1 VSELRIKGMLGTSFI
16 DWSKGI
22 SSVIFLGGCNFR
34 CPFCHNR
41 ELVINKPDGCM
52 EQEWVLNH
60 LNKYKKWVER
70 VTISG
75 GEPTV
80 CRGLG
85 ELLGTI
91 KKIGLS
97 IKLDT
102 NGSKPDTLKELIS
115 KGLLDFVAMDI
126 KGPLNNYGKYCGVE
140 VDKDYIED
148 SLNTIINCGIG
159 YEFRTTYVPGLHS
172 ENDLYEVA
180 EYLRKKGVKNYKIQW
195 FQPKNTLEPSYMDI
209 KPVSKQTAEHIK
221 KSVGL
226 IFKD

>member
-1 VSELRIKGMLGTSFI
+1 VPELRIKGMIETSFI
-16 DWSKGI
+16 DWSEGI

-41 ELVINKPDGCM
+41 ELVENKPDGCM

-60 LNKYKKWVER
+60 LKKYKTWVER

-80 CRGLG
+80 CNGLG
-85 ELLGTI
+85 DFLVAI
-91 KKIGLS
+91 RKIGLS

-102 NGSKPDTLKELIS
+102 NGSKPAMLKELIN
-115 KGLLDFVAMDI
+115 KCLLDYVAMDI
-126 KGPLNNYGKYCGVE
+126 KGPLSNYGKYCGVE
-140 VDKDYIED
+140 VDKGRIED
-148 SLNTIINCGIG
+148 SIDAIIKSGVG

-172 ENDLYEVA
+172 EDDLYAVA
-180 EYLRKKGVKNYKIQW
+180 EYLKAKEVKNYKIQW

>member
-1 VSELRIKGMLGTSFI
+1 
-16 DWSKGI
+16 
-22 SSVIFLGGCNFR
+22 
-34 CPFCHNR
+34 
-41 ELVINKPDGCM
+41 
-52 EQEWVLNH
+52 
-60 LNKYKKWVER
+60 
-70 VTISG
+70 
-75 GEPTV
+75 
-80 CRGLG
+80 
-85 ELLGTI
+85 
-91 KKIGLS
+91 
-97 IKLDT
+97 
-102 NGSKPDTLKELIS
+102 
-115 KGLLDFVAMDI
+115 MDI